1 MTKILRLY
9 DKDNKVLKESKDIQ
23 GNIGKIKIENLE
35 PDTIYHTGDFKVV
48 WVVEGTESLKV
59 DIPEFKTL
67 SSSNEKIIIVSYN
80 VESIKDDSN
89 TTTIT
94 ADSIEG
100 LNDSI
105 TEFFYANLY
114 YDIIDTIKAQVEY
127 KVREESKSN
136 NSKNSILKDKKGLFI
151 GDSITEVNFRAEKNY
166 LEFITNRT
174 GLININM
181 GVSGTGYQ
189 DRKNVA
195 YDIAEQ
201 PDFIA
206 VMLGTNDYGLVGNK
220 IKPLGNASEHKYDTV
235 AGSIYYTFLQL
246 SKNFPTTP
254 IVVMT
259 PLPRIE
265 SNPFKEKQNKKGYA
279 LGDLVEVIKGLA
291 RKFSFPVLDLYN
303 ESNLRVWDTN
313 VNNEFFQVENK
324 ELPAD
329 GLHPNAKGHEWLSY
343 MIQSFLEEKAIVG
356 ELVPKNTM
364 NNIDTSEQDLGNG
377 LFSKIIRPK
386 GLFHKED
393 TSFIVNLDRNDIDLE
408 DKKVLRI
415 EYNNKHINDPNDSI
429 DNSPYWYT
437 IPSYDDGS
445 QYNKIT
451 DVKNFESGLELIDDG
466 DKGLEFLR
474 DYMIVYYTDKGSTL
488 KGSDIKT
495 TTTTDNVTPV
505 VEEPVEEKITPV
517 DNGDGTFSVTLTPT
531 KLSWNPKQSLM
542 VNIDENKFSLKGKK
556 VQSISYN
563 NNNISKPLETQS
575 SYFYWLTVPQND
587 QGIQFEDGTE
597 NNRTSD
603 VTNFVSNLQQSS
615 IDSDGRIIYKQ
626 VPITITYK

>member
-9 DKDNKVLKESKDIQ
+9 DKDNKVLKESEDIQ
-23 GNIGKIKIENLE
+23 GSIGSIKIENLE
-35 PDTIYHTGDFKVV
+35 QDTTYFTGDFKVV
-48 WVVEGTESLKV
+48 WVVEGKESLKV

-67 SSSNEKIIIVSYN
+67 SSSNDKIIIVSYN
-80 VESIKDDSN
+80 VESTQDNSV
-89 TTTIT
+89 TTVN
-94 ADSIEG
+94 ANDIEG

-105 TEFFYANLY
+105 ESFFYNNIY
-114 YDIIDTIKAQVEY
+114 SEMTQTINDQVDARI
-127 KVREESKSN
+127 KN
-136 NSKNSILKDKKGLFI
+136 NSQNNSLSTSILKDKKGLFI
-151 GDSITEVNFRAEKNY
+151 GDSITEVNFRSNKNY
-166 LEFITNRT
+166 HQFIADRT

-195 YDIAEQ
+195 YDVTEQ
-201 PDFIA
+201 PDFIS
-206 VMLGTNDYGLVGNK
+206 VMLGTNDYGLVASN
-220 IKPLGNASEHKYDTV
+220 IKPLGNASDHKYDTV

-265 SNPFKEKQNKKGYA
+265 SNPFKEQQNKKGYS
-279 LGDLVEVIKGLA
+279 LGDLVKVIKELA
-291 RKFSFPVLDLYN
+291 NKFSFPVLDLYN
-303 ESNLRVWDTN
+303 NSNLRVWDTN

-329 GLHPNAKGHEWLSY
+329 GLHPNVKGHEWISY
-343 MIQSFLEEKAIVG
+343 MIQSFLEDKAIVG
-356 ELVPKNTM
+356 NLIPKNTT
-364 NNIDTSEQDLGNG
+364 NNLNTNEQDLGNG

-386 GLFHKED
+386 GIFHKED
-393 TSFIVNLDRNDIDLE
+393 TSFIVNIDKNDIDLK
-408 DKKVLRI
+408 DRKVLRI
-415 EYNNKHINDPNDSI
+415 EYNNKYINDPNDAL

-437 IPSYDDGS
+437 LPNYDDGS
-445 QYNKIT
+445 QYNKT
-451 DVKNFESGLELIDDG
+451 SDVNNFKEGLELIDDG
-466 DKGLEFLR
+466 EKGLEFLR
-474 DYMIVYYTDKGSTL
+474 DYMVVYYTSKNSTL
-488 KGSDIKT
+488 KGSDIKIS
-495 TTTTDNVTPV
+495 TDNVTPT
-505 VEEPVEEKITPV
+505 VEEPQEEVIEPI

-531 KLSWNPKQSLM
+531 NLSWNPNQSLM
-542 VNIDENKFSLKGKK
+542 VNIDENKFSLKDKK

-587 QGIQFEDGTE
+587 QGIKFEDGSD

-615 IDSDGRIIYKQ
+615 VSSDGRIVYKQ
-626 VPITITYK
+626 IPITITYK

>member
-1 MTKILRLY
+1 MGKKLRLY
-9 DKDNKVLKESKDIQ
+9 DNYGNILKESEDIQ
-23 GNIGKIKIENLE
+23 GRTGSIKIENLK
-35 PDTIYHTGDFKVV
+35 PDTTYFTGEFKIV
-48 WVVEGTESLKV
+48 WVVEGKESIKV
-59 DIPEFKTL
+59 DVPDFKTL
-67 SSSNEKIIIVSYN
+67 SSSSEKIIIVSYN
-80 VESIKDDSN
+80 VESIKNDDN
-89 TTTIT
+89 V
-94 ADSIEG
+94 
-100 LNDSI
+100 
-105 TEFFYANLY
+105 
-114 YDIIDTIKAQVEY
+114 TIKAENVEGLDYSIESFYYNNIFSEMVQTISDQVDA
-127 KVREESKSN
+127 KIKRNSQN
-136 NSKNSILKDKKGLFI
+136 NSLSTSILKDKKGLFI
-151 GDSITEVNFRAEKNY
+151 GDSITEVNFRTNKNY
-166 LEFITNRT
+166 HQFIADRT

-181 GVSGTGYQ
+181 GISGTGYQ

-206 VMLGTNDYGLVGNK
+206 IMLGTNDYGLVSNK
-220 IKPLGNASEHKYDTV
+220 IKPLGNATEHKYDTV

-265 SNPFKEKQNKKGYA
+265 SNPFKEQQNKKKYT
-279 LGDLVEVIKGLA
+279 LGDLVTVIKELA
-291 RKFSFPVLDLYN
+291 NKFSLPVLDLYHD
-303 ESNLRVWDTN
+303 SNLRVWDTN
-313 VNNEFFQVENK
+313 VNNEFFQVEDK

-505 VEEPVEEKITPV
+505 VEEPVEETITPI

-542 VNIDENKFSLKGKK
+542 VNIDETQFSLKGKK

-563 NNNISKPLETQS
+563 NNSISKPFDSQS
-575 SYFYWLTVPQND
+575 NYFYWLTVAQNER
-587 QGIQFEDGTE
+587 GIQFEDGTE